1 MLKKVLL
8 FLVSSFLLLAPAA
21 AQDNDNPTIAVL
33 RFGTNPGVSLTE
45 IGLLDILELYDLIT
59 AEERAALDEQQDL
72 KGERINVIWGD
83 ANFDFANA
91 SLIVDGA
98 LDQDADVLLTLS
110 TPVTQAAV
118 NATLDLDDPPAV
130 LFTLVYNPYRSGIAD
145 APCIKP
151 DHVTGLETLT
161 PYDEIVPLLMVQDP
175 DMEMIGTIYSLG
187 EVSGVF
193 GAERITEAAE
203 ALGLTV
209 EAAGITAISDLPLAA
224 ESLIDRGVEAF
235 LIPTD
240 MITGQGLP
248 LLMRIAIE
256 NNIPIFHSALGG
268 IYSGATIGA
277 GSGLH
282 YIRGMNIGHI
292 LAAYLDGSLDIAKT
306 AITIISNM
314 GVAVNMDLATMQNAE
329 ISEELMSKANFVI
342 EGRQVQIPNLEY
354 LDEYL
359 SGATASH
366 ALQGVVKLL
375 TRNPI
380 PIELA
385 PEVLAYVESMEDP
398 DYKASG
404 AAFLETLACTPEQIA
419 AQQAELDAQ
428 GE

>member
-59 AEERAALDEQQDL
+59 AEERTALDEQQDL
-72 KGERINVIWGD
+72 EGERINVIWGD

-91 SLIVDGA
+91 SLIVDDA

-187 EVSGVF
+187 EISGVF

-209 EAAGITAISDLPLAA
+209 EAAGITSISDLPLAA

-375 TRNPI
+375 TRNPT

-385 PEVLAYVESMEDP
+385 PEVLAYVEAMEDP

-404 AAFLETLACTPEQIA
+404 AAFLETLVCTPEQIA